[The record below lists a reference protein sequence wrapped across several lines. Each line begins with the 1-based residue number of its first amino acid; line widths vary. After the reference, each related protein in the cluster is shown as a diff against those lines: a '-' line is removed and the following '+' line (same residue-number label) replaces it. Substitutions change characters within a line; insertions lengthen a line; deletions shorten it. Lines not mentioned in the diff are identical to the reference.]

1 MKEHETNDGVNEH
14 LGYYPST
21 STILFDEAYLAANAF
36 TLSLHPQSQHTT
48 NQNPSLSMQ
57 LEPASHTQPKLHLN
71 QLIAVVKQK
80 PRSYIHGQELTD
92 FFVQTGRIEEGIE
105 FWKTIVHEFPRYS
118 NPAAQL
124 KRLFDD
130 TPCTDFG
137 REFWKSERKAYSAL
151 IVVRTAC
158 ILYQE
163 KCSIGAIHYIDD
175 WMDDDDIT
183 TEVLEQGIS
192 KTGLVNSS
200 KEFWDAAK
208 VLRTAKVFDFGIPG
222 RVIPLRRS
230 RRWQT
235 TGYYGFKWLFR
246 ELKEIFE
253 VEGDINASIALCVD
267 FCEVCGMRIS
277 DDDLSRLAF
286 LLWKE
291 GNLSLSEAVWRRI
304 SEIYPTT
311 VDGFISKV
319 SKALEKFGNQRVSKH
334 TWEGLF
340 RNFSGSLRVV
350 KELAKLCQD
359 LGEFERVISLG
370 SSFWAYDSTLMRLI
384 TQAHI
389 SKGDIAGGIKFWLKR
404 INPASIES
412 EPAVMK
418 ELKILLDMELG
429 STVLDVWTQLY
440 SEFPYYYPQ
449 GSKNLSQLLCD
460 NGRLDEAVEI
470 YKFCVKR
477 NCHSRYGWAIDGLL
491 DALGGKRDT
500 QIASE
505 IWKEIETSGP
515 CKCWG
520 CVLEGQES
528 TFIRRRDD
536 RISRLVKELE
546 KVDGK
551 D

>member
-1 MKEHETNDGVNEH
+1 VEGHKTNGGANNVSLVCDNF
-14 LGYYPST
+14 T

-36 TLSLHPQSQHTT
+36 TLCLHPQSQHTT

-92 FFVQTGRIEEGIE
+92 FFVETGRIDEGIE

-151 IVVRTAC
+151 IVARTAC

-163 KCSIGAIHYIDD
+163 ECSIDAICD
-175 WMDDDDIT
+175 MDLPY
-183 TEVLEQGIS
+183 EVLEKATS
-192 KTGLVNSS
+192 KTRLINSS
-200 KEFWDAAK
+200 AEYWEA
-208 VLRTAKVFDFGIPG
+208 VEILRKAKVFGLTMRG
-222 RVIPLRRS
+222 RVLSHDKRRQ
-230 RRWQT
+230 WQT
-235 TGYYGFKWLFR
+235 TEYHEFKWLFH

-253 VEGDINASIALCVD
+253 LEGDINASIALCVD
-267 FCEVCGMRIS
+267 LCEVCDMRIS
-277 DDDLSRLAF
+277 EDDLSRLAF
-286 LLWKE
+286 LLWKK
-291 GNLSLSEAVWRRI
+291 GNLNLSQAVWWRI
-304 SEIYPTT
+304 RKIYPTE
-311 VDGFISKV
+311 DSFISKV
-319 SKALEKFGNQRVSKH
+319 SKALEKFGNPRVSKYA
-334 TWEGLF
+334 WEGLF
-340 RNFSGSLRVV
+340 RNFSGSSRIV
-350 KELAKLCQD
+350 KELAKVCQE

-370 SSFWAYDSTLMRLI
+370 ASFWAYDSTLMRLI

-429 STVLDVWTQLY
+429 STLVLDVWIELY
-440 SEFPYYYPQ
+440 SDQLPYYYSQ
-449 GSKNLSQLLCD
+449 ISKSLTQLLCD
-460 NGRLDEAVEI
+460 SGRLDEAIEI
-470 YKFCVKR
+470 YKFCVKT

-491 DALGGKRDT
+491 DALKRERDT